1 MQADYS
7 HSSSIC
13 MWSHGLQAELD
24 TRLVSPTE
32 CCQRSK
38 PFGLRDIKSTQ
49 DLSVRPVE
57 LSFLCVPHCPC
68 LVSVPSFKWHRVNV
82 KKTNFGNGVGDVSLG
97 HPSEMLFACS
107 SPLPSLF
114 CLSCK
119 QANSLLGGIELPCL
133 GFLLISCLDTGVA
146 LKERLVKTNHHLFFG
161 EKKHEKK
168 EKKSGLLSLCPSKL
182 PKVLLWGEGTSRVLS
197 FCSCLASK
205 LSGPWGVWG
214 GNVSVTKP
222 GWAPPR
228 NDGCSQKVGLLMV
241 AIWAGRR
248 GSPSFSMK
256 L

>member
-1 MQADYS
+1 M
-7 HSSSIC
+7 
-13 MWSHGLQAELD
+13 
-24 TRLVSPTE
+24 
-32 CCQRSK
+32 
-38 PFGLRDIKSTQ
+38 LRKQT
-49 DLSVRPVE
+49 
-57 LSFLCVPHCPC
+57 
-68 LVSVPSFKWHRVNV
+68 
-82 KKTNFGNGVGDVSLG
+82 FGNGVGDVSLG

-119 QANSLLGGIELPCL
+119 QANSLLGGIELLCL

-205 LSGPWGVWG
+205 LSGPWGYGGWG
-214 GNVSVTKP
+214 AMWVDTKS

-228 NDGCSQKVGLLMV
+228 NDRCSQRVGLLMV

-248 GSPSFSMK
+248 GASSFSMK
-256 L
+256 RGGSNESEVNWWNHTVYGEQDTLFTFKMLAAYWKGRVILHGTVIVIIINTISFFLCMYHGPGPVISPLHM